1 MSQRE
6 EKDRKG
12 KKTASLEAR
21 PSWAKM
27 GGRALRAGG
36 PAKGKGGKERGTFQK
51 ARRLVGPGPPARFA
65 FRPRAGKPHLHREDA
80 PWRPCEEEAQG
91 GLKFRGWDTRPH

>member
-6 EKDRKG
+6 EKDREG

-36 PAKGKGGKERGTFQK
+36 PAKGKGGKKRGTFQK
-51 ARRLVGPGPPARFA
+51 ARRPVGLSDAYEHSEHSGAGGQALQTALPSPSASRETPSASRR
-65 FRPRAGKPHLHREDA
+65 RPLAA
-80 PWRPCEEEAQG
+80 V
-91 GLKFRGWDTRPH
+91 